1 MNEIKNLENKRL
13 TILSNLKMVLLFL
26 SGLAVLAFT
35 YLYFSSN
42 DFLTSLF
49 IPSFCVIFLYQTYR
63 NFIVKNFNYEFKNK
77 LLREIITNI
86 SPNLDYFPNKFI
98 DKKEFYYPNIY
109 KIADFYGGN
118 DLIEGKFKGV
128 NIKLSDLFLQ
138 EEIITYDEKGNQ
150 KVRYETIF
158 KGIFFIADFNK
169 FFTSKTYVLSNKIA
183 FLNKFGNRAY
193 MDDVEFEKCFKT
205 FTNDQINARY
215 VLTPNFMER
224 VLKIKNYFK
233 KELNF
238 AFLDSK
244 IYIYLEFNYD
254 SFEPKLH
261 NSLIG
266 ENSILEIYEK
276 NILEILNLVEELN
289 LNNKIWKNY
298 GI

>member
-1 MNEIKNLENKRL
+1 MNDIKNLENKRL
-13 TILSNLKMVLLFL
+13 AILSNLKMVLLFL

-150 KVRYETIF
+150 KIRYETIF

-193 MDDVEFEKCFKT
+193 MDDVEFEKYFKT

-215 VLTPNFMER
+215 ILTPNFMKR

-233 KELNF
+233 KEFNF

-266 ENSILEIYEK
+266 KNSILEIYEK
-276 NILEILNLVEELN
+276 NILKILNLVQELN
-289 LNNKIWKNY
+289 LNNKIWTR
-298 GI
+298 G

>member
-1 MNEIKNLENKRL
+1 MNDIKNLENKRL

-109 KIADFYGGN
+109 KIADFYSGN
-118 DLIEGKFKGV
+118 DLIDGKFKGV

-183 FLNKFGNRAY
+183 FLKKSGNRAY

-215 VLTPNFMER
+215 VLTPSFMER
-224 VLKIKNYFK
+224 ILKIRDFFK
-233 KELNF
+233 KEINI
-238 AFLDSK
+238 AFLDNK

-254 SFEPKLH
+254 SFEPNLKANL
-261 NSLIG
+261 LG
-266 ENSILEIYEK
+266 ENSILNIYESE
-276 NILEILNLVEELN
+276 ILNLLNLVEELK
-289 LNNKIWKNY
+289 LNQKIWKSY
-298 GI
+298 EK